1 MRPTLPIIHLLA
13 LCCWY
18 LLPACL
24 LCLLPVLSACLRSLL
39 AAWKVRCVLP
49 QWGSSCGH
57 TISFRQNITHKGVVR
72 PETYK
77 GRPYRGQLRN
87 ASADVVVPAVKQ
99 IRSGGCGKGAQPLFL
114 AMVQVSDDPSEQVEV
129 VASTVSCTMPDGLT
143 HYPDVASYT
152 KDPATGVT
160 FGNSKLTNP
169 SVRVQLLKLLTI
181 TRRGVLCMGLGDLP
195 GYNGPFPLAQCA

>member
-129 VASTVSCTMPDGLT
+129 VASNVSCTMPDRLT
-143 HYPDVASYT
+143 HYP
-152 KDPATGVT
+152 
-160 FGNSKLTNP
+160 
-169 SVRVQLLKLLTI
+169 
-181 TRRGVLCMGLGDLP
+181 
-195 GYNGPFPLAQCA
+195 